1 MKLTQLSLSFLTYCL
16 TIATGTIAQAASL
29 SVIADGLDNARG
41 LGFGDDGTIYVME
54 AGNGGNCQPSA
65 TLCAGNTG
73 AVTKITPYGQQERI
87 FLDLPSLAVSPSFNQ
102 SFVDGPQELKFDSSG
117 NAYLLYAYGTFPGS
131 RDAELNAAAGNT
143 IPPDQVSNTP
153 GLGQF
158 YSIDL
163 NTGNLTSIADLAKY
177 ELVNNPDRTD
187 LVSNPYAL
195 VINGDTAYIAD
206 AGANAVLSVKLDGSN
221 LQAIPLPKQTIE
233 NPELPPGF
241 EQMPDKLE
249 IQSVPTG
256 VTVGSDGALYIS
268 EFTGFPSP
276 EGKARIFRIGADG
289 KPEVYLDGFTQ
300 ISDLEFDKDGN
311 LLVLQYAD
319 RSLWKGDLA
328 GSLIQI
334 APDGTRTTLV
344 AAKEGLEGA
353 TALGISP
360 DNQIYVTNK
369 GDRPQAGE
377 VVRVNRTEA
386 VSEPTSTLG
395 MLAFST
401 LGAIML
407 WRRQKIVKPSNPLF
421 STFEPEVR

>member
-1 MKLTQLSLSFLTYCL
+1 MKLTQLSLSFLTCCL
-16 TIATGTIAQAASL
+16 TIATGTTAQAASL
-29 SVIADGLDNARG
+29 SVVADELDNARG
-41 LGFGDDGTIYVME
+41 LGFGDDGSIYVAE
-54 AGNGGNCQPSA
+54 AGNGGDCQPSA

-73 AVTKITPYGQQERI
+73 AVTKITPDGQQERI
-87 FLDLPSLAVSPSFNQ
+87 FSDLPSLAVGPSPNQ
-102 SFVDGPQELKFDSSG
+102 RFVDGPQELKFDSSN
-117 NAYLLYAYGTFPGS
+117 NAYFLYAYGTFPGS
-131 RDAELNAAAGNT
+131 RDPELNAAAGNT

-153 GLGQF
+153 SLGQF

-195 VINGDTAYIAD
+195 TINGDTAYIAD
-206 AGANAVLSVKLDGSN
+206 AGANAVLSVKLDGSD

-241 EQMPDKLE
+241 GQVPDKLE

-256 VTVGSDGALYIS
+256 VAVGPDGALYVS

-276 EGKARIFRIGADG
+276 QGKARVFRIGADG
-289 KPEVYLDGFTQ
+289 KPKVYLDGFTQ

-334 APDGTRTTLV
+334 APEGTRTTLV
-344 AAKEGLEGA
+344 AAGEGLEGA

-369 GDRPQAGE
+369 GDRADVGQ
-377 VVRVNRTEA
+377 VIKIDRTEA
-386 VSEPTSTLG
+386 VPEPASALG
-395 MLAFST
+395 MLASGT
-401 LGAIML
+401 LGAKML
-407 WRRQKIVKPSNPLF
+407 RRRQKTVN
-421 STFEPEVR
+421 